1 MKVTT
6 KKISDIINDKLTF
19 EERGLLITILILKD
33 ADPKLTL
40 AKVKAKVQMNKYKEQ
55 FIKLHEL
62 GFIEWSGYIQAKN
75 SLEEVSIK
83 PQVVEII
90 DFMNDLYKQNNQYT
104 SKSHYPA
111 LLERIK
117 EHTVEEIKMVI
128 ANRYEVWKDDKVMSN
143 NLRPSTIFRPSKFDK
158 YFEEASRTRKGLKF
172 VGIEKVGLVEGEE
185 ITLDIAKSFTETE
198 TYYLCINILDEL
210 GNKIRSENIFKR
222 GKDII
227 TALKNRDTEISYGGK
242 KNFMYVYKKE

>member
-40 AKVKAKVQMNKYKEQ
+40 AKVKAKVQMNKYKAQ
-55 FIKLHEL
+55 FINLHEL

-75 SLEEVSIK
+75 SLEEISIK
-83 PQVVEII
+83 PQVIEVI

-117 EHTVEEIKMVI
+117 EYSVEDIKMVI

-158 YFEEASRTRKGLKF
+158 YFEEANRTKKGLKF
-172 VGIEKVGLVEGEE
+172 VGIEKVGLEEGEE
-185 ITLDIAKSFTETE
+185 ITLRLAKGFSAAE
-198 TYYLCINILDEL
+198 TYYLSVHILDDI
-210 GNKIRSENIFKR
+210 GNKIRSENLFKT
-222 GKDII
+222 GKDIVA
-227 TALKNRDTEISYGGK
+227 ALKNRDTEIIYGGK
-242 KNFMYVYKKE
+242 KGFMYVYKKE